1 MKVLKFGGTSQSIQ
15 GYKIIKNIISD
26 TLKTKDKLI
35 IVLSALSGTTNLLEK
50 YVQTKEY
57 KYINDVLIKHNEF
70 VMCLNETFNTHI
82 DIKSVLN
89 RLYKLCDEYN
99 LDENPTVHLKARII
113 GFGEVL
119 STNILYELV
128 TKRSYLTTECSH
140 APVEKLGSGESGE
153 SDKKELISSD
163 QCSNVVNNDILEV
176 ASLSEKI
183 DILNSYMFI
192 HSKKE
197 TSKLYPS
204 VEFYC
209 CDLIKDVIKEK
220 QIYITQGFIATTP
233 NQNFILLGRGGSD
246 TTGALIANTLNAD
259 EYQVW
264 TDVDGIYTA
273 DPRIVQSAKKMNKI
287 GYEYVQ
293 EMAGMGAKVMHPY
306 SILPCAKKNIP
317 IIIKNT
323 FNETNDGTIIGN
335 SIEKINSVASQKN
348 ITLFKITSLHMWEG
362 SGFVYD
368 IFKKFSDKKV
378 NVGIITTSQFS
389 ISATTDEKD
398 TNILQELNEDLSD
411 TYEVEMKQK
420 QSIVSIVSSSLK
432 DVIDKI
438 NLNEFEKE
446 IIHFSSNNMT
456 VSFVLDEKQS
466 DEVVRMLHSKVI

>member
-15 GYKIIKNIISD
+15 GYKIIQNIINE

-57 KYINDVLIKHNEF
+57 KYINDVLLKHNEF
-70 VMCLNETFNTHI
+70 IMSLNETFNTQL

-99 LDENPTVHLKARII
+99 LDENPSVHLKARII

-128 TKRSYLTTECSH
+128 IK
-140 APVEKLGSGESGE
+140 KLSISTVCTPAASIAASET
-153 SDKKELISSD
+153 DKQELISSEH
-163 QCSNVVNNDILEV
+163 CSNSVNSEMLEV
-176 ASLSEKI
+176 SPPSEKI
-183 DILNSYMFI
+183 DLLNSHMFI

-323 FNETNDGTIIGN
+323 FNETNEGTIIGN
-335 SIEKINSVASQKN
+335 SIENINSIASQKN

-389 ISATTDEKD
+389 ITATTDEKD
-398 TNILQELNEDLSD
+398 TNILQELFEDLSD

-432 DVIDKI
+432 NVIDKI

-456 VSFVLDEKQS
+456 VSFVLDEKES
-466 DEVVRMLHSKVI
+466 DGVVRLLHSKVVN

>member
-15 GYKIIKNIISD
+15 GYKIIKNIINE
-26 TLKTKDKLI
+26 TLKTKEKII
-35 IVLSALSGTTNLLEK
+35 IVLSAVSGTTNLLEK

-57 KYINDVLIKHNEF
+57 KYINDVISIHNEF
-70 VMCLNETFNTHI
+70 VMSLNESFNTHI

-89 RLYKLCDEYN
+89 RLYRLCDEYN
-99 LDENPTVHLKARII
+99 LDVDHTVHLKARII

-128 TKRSYLTTECSH
+128 H
-140 APVEKLGSGESGE
+140 KL
-153 SDKKELISSD
+153 SDE
-163 QCSNVVNNDILEV
+163 
-176 ASLSEKI
+176 I
-183 DILNSYMFI
+183 DLLNSYMFI

-220 QIYITQGFIATTP
+220 QIFITQGFVATTP

-246 TTGALIANTLNAD
+246 TTGALIANTLNAA

-273 DPRIVQSAKKMNKI
+273 DPRIVIEAKKINKI

-306 SILPCAKKNIP
+306 SIMPCAQKNIP

-323 FNETNDGTIIGN
+323 FNEINEGTIINN
-335 SIEKINSVASQKN
+335 SKENINGVASQKN
-348 ITLFKITSLHMWEG
+348 ITLFKITSLHMWNG

-368 IFKKFSDKKV
+368 IFKIFSDKKV

-398 TNILQELNEDLSD
+398 TNLLQELLEDLSES
-411 TYEVEMKQK
+411 YEVEMKPK
-420 QSIVSIVSSSLK
+420 QSIVSIISSSLK
-432 DVIDKI
+432 SVIDKI

-456 VSFVLDEKQS
+456 VSFVMDQNES
-466 DEVVRMLHSKVI
+466 DDITRMIHSKVI

>member
-15 GYKIIKNIISD
+15 GYKIIQNIIKE

-99 LDENPTVHLKARII
+99 VDENPTVHLKARII

-128 TKRSYLTTECSH
+128 IKRSHTSTECSH
-140 APVEKLGSGESGE
+140 IQAEKLGSGE
-153 SDKKELISSD
+153 SDKKELISSESG
-163 QCSNVVNNDILEV
+163 SNVVNSDILEV
-176 ASLSEKI
+176 SSLLEKI
-183 DILNSYMFI
+183 DLLNSHMFI

-246 TTGALIANTLNAD
+246 TTGALIANTLNAN

-273 DPRIVQSAKKMNKI
+273 DPRIVKSAKKINKI

-306 SILPCAKKNIP
+306 SIMPCAKKNIP

-323 FNETNDGTIIGN
+323 FNETNEGTIIDN
-335 SIEKINSVASQKN
+335 STDNINSVASQKN

-398 TNILQELNEDLSD
+398 TNILQELFEDLSD

-456 VSFVLDEKQS
+456 VSFVLDEKES
-466 DEVVRMLHSKVI
+466 DNIVRLLHSKFI

>member
-15 GYKIIKNIISD
+15 GYKIIQNIIRE
-26 TLKTKDKLI
+26 TLQTKDKLI

-57 KYINDVLIKHNEF
+57 KYINDVIIKHNEF
-70 VMCLNETFNTHI
+70 VLSLNESFNTHI

-99 LDENPTVHLKARII
+99 IDEDHTVHLKARII

-128 TKRSYLTTECSH
+128 HK
-140 APVEKLGSGESGE
+140 
-153 SDKKELISSD
+153 IS
-163 QCSNVVNNDILEV
+163 E
-176 ASLSEKI
+176 EI

-220 QIYITQGFIATTP
+220 QIFITQGFIATTP

-246 TTGALIANTLNAD
+246 TTGALIANTLNSN

-273 DPRIVQSAKKMNKI
+273 DPRIVAEARKINKI

-306 SILPCAKKNIP
+306 SIMPCAQKNIP

-323 FNETNDGTIIGN
+323 FNETNEGTIIDN
-335 SIEKINSVASQKN
+335 SKESINSVASQKN

-398 TNILQELNEDLSD
+398 TNILQELLEDLSE

-420 QSIVSIVSSSLK
+420 QSIISIISSSLK

-438 NLNEFEKE
+438 NLNEFDKE

-466 DEVVRMLHSKVI
+466 DNIVKMLHSKVI

>member
-15 GYKIIKNIISD
+15 GYKIIKNIINE
-26 TLKTKDKLI
+26 TLKTKEKII
-35 IVLSALSGTTNLLEK
+35 IVLSAVSGTTNLLEK
-50 YVQTKEY
+50 YIQTKEY
-57 KYINDVLIKHNEF
+57 KYINDVISIHNEF
-70 VMCLNETFNTHI
+70 VMSLNESFNTHI

-89 RLYKLCDEYN
+89 RLYRLCDEYN
-99 LDENPTVHLKARII
+99 LDVDHTVHLKARII

-128 TKRSYLTTECSH
+128 H
-140 APVEKLGSGESGE
+140 KL
-153 SDKKELISSD
+153 SDE
-163 QCSNVVNNDILEV
+163 
-176 ASLSEKI
+176 I
-183 DILNSYMFI
+183 DLLNSYMFI

-220 QIYITQGFIATTP
+220 QIFITQGFVATTP

-246 TTGALIANTLNAD
+246 TTGALIANTLNAA

-273 DPRIVQSAKKMNKI
+273 DPRIVIEAKKINKI

-306 SILPCAKKNIP
+306 SIMPCAQKNIP

-323 FNETNDGTIIGN
+323 FNEINEGTIINN
-335 SIEKINSVASQKN
+335 SKENINGVASQKN
-348 ITLFKITSLHMWEG
+348 ITLFKITSLHMWNG

-368 IFKKFSDKKV
+368 IFKIFSDKKV

-398 TNILQELNEDLSD
+398 TNLLQELLEDLSES
-411 TYEVEMKQK
+411 YEVEMKPK
-420 QSIVSIVSSSLK
+420 QSIVSIISSSLK
-432 DVIDKI
+432 SVIDKI

-456 VSFVLDEKQS
+456 VSFVMDQNES
-466 DEVVRMLHSKVI
+466 DDITRMIHSKVI

>member
-15 GYKIIKNIISD
+15 GYKIIQNIIRE
-26 TLKTKDKLI
+26 TLQTKDKLI

-57 KYINDVLIKHNEF
+57 KYINDVIIKHNEF
-70 VMCLNETFNTHI
+70 VLSLNESFNTHI

-99 LDENPTVHLKARII
+99 LDEDHTVHLKARII

-128 TKRSYLTTECSH
+128 HK
-140 APVEKLGSGESGE
+140 
-153 SDKKELISSD
+153 IS
-163 QCSNVVNNDILEV
+163 E
-176 ASLSEKI
+176 EI

-209 CDLIKDVIKEK
+209 CDLIKDVVKEK
-220 QIYITQGFIATTP
+220 QIFITQGFIATTP

-246 TTGALIANTLNAD
+246 TTGALIANTLNAN

-273 DPRIVQSAKKMNKI
+273 DPRIVIEARKMNKI

-306 SILPCAKKNIP
+306 SIMPCAQKNIP

-323 FNETNDGTIIGN
+323 FNETNEGTIINN
-335 SIEKINSVASQKN
+335 SKENINGVASQKN
-348 ITLFKITSLHMWEG
+348 ITLFKITSLHMWNG

-398 TNILQELNEDLSD
+398 TNILQELLEDLSE

-420 QSIVSIVSSSLK
+420 QSIVSIISSSLK

-466 DEVVRMLHSKVI
+466 DDIVRMLHSKVI

>member
-15 GYKIIKNIISD
+15 GFKIIQDIIND
-26 TLKTKDKLI
+26 TLKTKDKII

-57 KYINDVLIKHNEF
+57 KYINDVISIHNEF
-70 VMCLNETFNTHI
+70 VNSLNEEFKTNI
-82 DIKSVLN
+82 DIKSILN
-89 RLYKLCDEYN
+89 RLYRLCDEYN
-99 LDENPTVHLKARII
+99 LDKDHTVHLKARII

-128 TKRSYLTTECSH
+128 HK
-140 APVEKLGSGESGE
+140 
-153 SDKKELISSD
+153 
-163 QCSNVVNNDILEV
+163 
-176 ASLSEKI
+176 LSEEI
-183 DILNSYMFI
+183 DLLNSYMFI

-209 CDLIKDVIKEK
+209 SDLIKDIIKEK
-220 QIYITQGFIATTP
+220 QIFITQGFIATTP

-246 TTGALIANTLNAD
+246 TTGALIANTLNAS

-273 DPRIVQSAKKMNKI
+273 DPRIVIEAKKINKI

-306 SILPCAKKNIP
+306 SIMPCAQKNIP

-323 FNETNDGTIIGN
+323 FNEINEGTIINN
-335 SIEKINSVASQKN
+335 SKENINGVASQKN
-348 ITLFKITSLHMWEG
+348 ITLFKITSLHMWNG

-398 TNILQELNEDLSD
+398 TNILQELLEDLSE
-411 TYEVEMKQK
+411 TYEVEMKPK
-420 QSIVSIVSSSLK
+420 QSIVSIISSSLK
-432 DVIDKI
+432 DVINKI
-438 NLNEFEKE
+438 DLNEFEKE

-456 VSFVLDEKQS
+456 VSFVMDEKES
-466 DEVVRMLHSKVI
+466 NNITSMLHSKII

>member
-15 GYKIIKNIISD
+15 GYKIIQNIIRE
-26 TLKTKDKLI
+26 TLQTKDKII

-57 KYINDVLIKHNEF
+57 KYINDVIIKHNEF
-70 VMCLNETFNTHI
+70 VLSLNESFNTHI

-99 LDENPTVHLKARII
+99 LDEDHTVHLKARII

-128 TKRSYLTTECSH
+128 HK
-140 APVEKLGSGESGE
+140 
-153 SDKKELISSD
+153 IS
-163 QCSNVVNNDILEV
+163 E
-176 ASLSEKI
+176 EI

-209 CDLIKDVIKEK
+209 CDLIKDVVKEK
-220 QIYITQGFIATTP
+220 QIFITQGFIATTP

-246 TTGALIANTLNAD
+246 TTGALIANTLNAN

-273 DPRIVQSAKKMNKI
+273 DPRIVIEARKMNKI

-306 SILPCAKKNIP
+306 SIMPCAKKNIP

-323 FNETNDGTIIGN
+323 FNETNEGTIINN
-335 SIEKINSVASQKN
+335 SKENINGVASQKN
-348 ITLFKITSLHMWEG
+348 ITLLKITSLHMWNG

-398 TNILQELNEDLSD
+398 TNILQELLEELSE

-420 QSIVSIVSSSLK
+420 QSIVSIISSSLK

-466 DEVVRMLHSKVI
+466 DDIVRMLHSKVI

>member
-1 MKVLKFGGTSQSIQ
+1 MKVLKFGGTSQSIH
-15 GYKIIKNIISD
+15 GYKIIQNIIRE
-26 TLKTKDKLI
+26 TLQTKDKLI

-57 KYINDVLIKHNEF
+57 KYINDVIIKHNEF
-70 VMCLNETFNTHI
+70 VLSLNESFNTHI

-99 LDENPTVHLKARII
+99 LDEDHTAHLKARII

-128 TKRSYLTTECSH
+128 HK
-140 APVEKLGSGESGE
+140 
-153 SDKKELISSD
+153 IS
-163 QCSNVVNNDILEV
+163 E
-176 ASLSEKI
+176 EI

-209 CDLIKDVIKEK
+209 CDLIKDVVKEK
-220 QIYITQGFIATTP
+220 QIFITQGFIATTP

-246 TTGALIANTLNAD
+246 TTGALIANTLNAN

-273 DPRIVQSAKKMNKI
+273 DPRIVIEARKMNKI

-306 SILPCAKKNIP
+306 SIMPCAQKNIP

-323 FNETNDGTIIGN
+323 FNEINEGTIIDN
-335 SIEKINSVASQKN
+335 SKENINGVASQKN
-348 ITLFKITSLHMWEG
+348 ITLFKITSLHMWNG

-398 TNILQELNEDLSD
+398 TNILQELLEDLSE

-420 QSIVSIVSSSLK
+420 QSIVSIISSSLRG
-432 DVIDKI
+432 VIDNI
-438 NLNEFEKE
+438 NLNEFDKE

-466 DEVVRMLHSKVI
+466 DDIVRMLHSKVI